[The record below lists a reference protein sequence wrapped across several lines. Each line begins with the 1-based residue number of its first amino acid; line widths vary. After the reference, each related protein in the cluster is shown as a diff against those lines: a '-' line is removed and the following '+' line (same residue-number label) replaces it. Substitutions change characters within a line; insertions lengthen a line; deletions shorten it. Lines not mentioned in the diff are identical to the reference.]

1 MTAPGMSICPRCNK
15 LFAAMERCDCSFYFS
30 KHGYGFIYRGYYIDT
45 ILEIATC
52 LVGPANTGIWHDNG
66 FSLDLGYVL
75 PPDVSEDELDKILLL
90 I

>member
-45 ILEIATC
+45 ILEIA
-52 LVGPANTGIWHDNG
+52 NTGIWHDNG
-66 FSLDLGYVL
+66 ISLDLDYVL

>member
-1 MTAPGMSICPRCNK
+1 MTHPEMNICPRCNK

-45 ILEIATC
+45 ILEIA
-52 LVGPANTGIWHDNG
+52 NTGIGHDNG